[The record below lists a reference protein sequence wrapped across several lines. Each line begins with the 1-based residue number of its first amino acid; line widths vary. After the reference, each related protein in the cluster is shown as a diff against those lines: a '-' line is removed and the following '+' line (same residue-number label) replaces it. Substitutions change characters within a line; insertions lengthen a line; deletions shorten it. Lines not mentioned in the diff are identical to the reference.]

1 MQSHSS
7 QITTNT
13 IEQRVRS
20 IIGSKLHVDIQEI
33 SGDISLSDVGF
44 DSLSL
49 SDLAESIDDEFEV
62 SSPNRMMPGTLTI
75 SGLINLINVTH
86 EARRKCS
93 SYPTISE
100 RAD

>member
-7 QITTNT
+7 EVTTNT

-86 EARRKCS
+86 EARRKSS

-100 RAD
+100 GAD

>member
-1 MQSHSS
+1 MQSHRSEA
-7 QITTNT
+7 TTST

-33 SGDISLSDVGF
+33 SGDISLTDVGF

-49 SDLAESIDDEFEV
+49 SDLAEAIDDEFEV

-75 SGLINLINVTH
+75 SGLISLINVTH
-86 EARRKCS
+86 ETRRKS
-93 SYPTISE
+93 SPDATVGE
-100 RAD
+100 GAD